1 MTNLKHKIEKVW
13 VDDKRV
19 YARTTDGLTASYPFE
34 LWERL
39 KNATSEE
46 KKSFFLSYSGIHWP
60 LVDED
65 LSFVGMFIFSKLC
78 TPDTP
83 EESFYYSDFSSSID
97 DNEREDIAK
106 ANFDYGKEEGRAE
119 GIAEGEAA
127 KAKAIAKKL
136 LAMGL
141 PVEQVAEGT
150 GLSVEEVKA
159 LG

>member
-106 ANFDYGKEEGRAE
+106 A
-119 GIAEGEAA
+119 
-127 KAKAIAKKL
+127 KAIAKKL

-141 PVEQVAEGT
+141 SVEQVAEGT

>member
-19 YARTTDGLTASYPFE
+19 YARTTDGLTASYPFV

-106 ANFDYGKEEGRAE
+106 A
-119 GIAEGEAA
+119 
-127 KAKAIAKKL
+127 KAIAKKL

-141 PVEQVAEGT
+141 SVEQVAEGT

>member
-1 MTNLKHKIEKVW
+1 MTDLKHRIEKVW

-19 YARTTDGLTASYPFE
+19 YARTTDGLTASYPFK

-39 KNATSEE
+39 KNATFEQ
-46 KKSFFLSYSGIHWP
+46 KTSFFLSYSGIHWP
-60 LVDED
+60 LFDED
-65 LSFVGMFIFSKLC
+65 LTFVGMFVFSKLC

-83 EESFYYSDFSSSID
+83 EENFYYYDFSSSID
-97 DNEREDIAK
+97 NSEREDIAK
-106 ANFDYGKEEGRAE
+106 A
-119 GIAEGEAA
+119 
-127 KAKAIAKKL
+127 KAIAKNL

-150 GLSVEEVKA
+150 GLTVEEVKA

>member
-106 ANFDYGKEEGRAE
+106 A
-119 GIAEGEAA
+119 
-127 KAKAIAKKL
+127 KAIAKKL

-141 PVEQVAEGT
+141 SVEQVAEGT
-150 GLSVEEVKA
+150 GLTVEEVKA